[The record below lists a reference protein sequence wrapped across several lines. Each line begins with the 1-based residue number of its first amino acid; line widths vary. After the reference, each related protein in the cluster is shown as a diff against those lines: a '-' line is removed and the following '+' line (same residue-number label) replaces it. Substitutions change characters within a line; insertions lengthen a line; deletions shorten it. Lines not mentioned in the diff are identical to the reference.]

1 MPIEVLEKECR
12 WAFTRAS
19 GPGGQ
24 HRNKVE
30 TAVTVEHI
38 PTGVHGMASEKRSQ
52 SENRLVAM
60 HRLRCALAVAVRH
73 DDLLPNELRQT
84 GPMSGD
90 TGRIP
95 SEEWTSYTKAGR
107 IRVSEANQHFPAI
120 LSEALDALSEV
131 DWEVSR
137 ASVRLKVTATQ
148 LVKLLGMYA
157 PALEELNRN
166 LVARG
171 RAPRS
176 IKR

>member
-12 WAFTRAS
+12 WAFSRAS

-52 SENRLVAM
+52 AENRLVAM

-73 DDLLPNELRQT
+73 NELRSNDLRQT
-84 GPMSGD
+84 DPMSGD
-90 TGRIP
+90 NSRIP
-95 SEEWTSYTKAGR
+95 SEAWTSYTKAGR

-137 ASVRLKVTATQ
+137 AAVQLHVSATQ

>member
-12 WAFTRAS
+12 WTFSRAS

-30 TAVTVEHI
+30 TAVTVEHL
-38 PTGVHGMASEKRSQ
+38 PTLVHGMASEKRSQ
-52 SENRLVAM
+52 GENRLVAI
-60 HRLRCALAVAVRH
+60 HRLRCALAVAVRGNQASSV
-73 DDLLPNELRQT
+73 DAIMP
-84 GPMSGD
+84 
-90 TGRIP
+90 P
-95 SEEWTSYTKAGR
+95 SEEWISYTKAGR
-107 IRVSEANQHFPAI
+107 IRVSESNQDFPAV
-120 LSEALDALSEV
+120 LSEALDALHEA
-131 DWEVSR
+131 DWEVSA
-137 ASVRLKVTATQ
+137 ASVRLNVTATQ

>member
-12 WAFTRAS
+12 WTFSRAS

-30 TAVTVEHI
+30 TAVTVEHL
-38 PTGVHGMASEKRSQ
+38 PTGVQGMASEKRSQ
-52 SENRLVAM
+52 GENRLVAM
-60 HRLRCALAVAVRH
+60 HRLRCALAVAVRSNH
-73 DDLLPNELRQT
+73 VSNDAGSLQ
-84 GPMSGD
+84 
-90 TGRIP
+90 P
-95 SEEWTSYTKAGR
+95 SEEWISYAKAGR
-107 IRVSEANQHFPAI
+107 IRVSEANQDFPAI
-120 LSEALDALSEV
+120 LSEALDALQE
-131 DWEVSR
+131 DGWDVST
-137 ASVRLKVTATQ
+137 ASVRLNVTATQ

-171 RAPRS
+171 RSPRS

>member
-12 WAFTRAS
+12 WTFSRAS

-30 TAVTVEHI
+30 TAVTVEHL
-38 PTGVHGMASEKRSQ
+38 PTGAHGMASEKRSQ
-52 SENRLVAM
+52 GENRLVAM
-60 HRLRCALAVAVRH
+60 HRLRCALAVAVRSNH
-73 DDLLPNELRQT
+73 FAASD
-84 GPMSGD
+84 SGEP
-90 TGRIP
+90 P
-95 SEEWTSYTKAGR
+95 SKEWVSYTKAGR
-107 IRVSEANQHFPAI
+107 IRVSEANQDFPAI
-120 LSEALDALSEV
+120 LSEALDVLFET
-131 DWEVSR
+131 DWEVST
-137 ASVRLKVTATQ
+137 ASIRLHVTATQ